1 MIAYSPGPLLHSR
14 NMTHA
19 QVSWDVWVEDANRAF
34 RALQEKNCERT
45 LTPRAVGFKLMYDQ
59 VPEQLIPNFLQYV
72 AQYNI
77 TVLHLVREAI
87 ILRLA
92 SHAQTSVAHSNNSS
106 YVATLHYEKWNPKDR
121 SRVADQ
127 IKRMESINAAWR
139 RLLLFNPLIKY
150 HYVSYEQLIGPWK
163 RMYVDELIRFT
174 GVEADAAALPPHEL
188 VQLHERT
195 CSERVHEYAIF
206 ETLLGET
213 QTTAACAMLEGRP
226 LKQSTVLSLRI
237 DPLG

>member
-1 MIAYSPGPLLHSR
+1 
-14 NMTHA
+14 MTHA

-34 RALQEKNCERT
+34 RVLREENCERT

-77 TVLHLVREAI
+77 TVLHLVREAV

-92 SHAQTSVAHSNNSS
+92 SHAQTSVAHSYNASF
-106 YVATLHYEKWNPKDR
+106 VATLRYEKWRPEDTH
-121 SRVADQ
+121 RVADQ
-127 IKRMESINAAWR
+127 IIQMESINAAWR
-139 RLLLFNPLIKY
+139 RLLLFNPRIKY
-150 HYVSYEQLIGPWK
+150 HYVSYEQLTGPWK
-163 RMYVDELIRFT
+163 RMYLEELIRFA
-174 GVEADAAALPPHEL
+174 GVEADPSAVVPHEL
-188 VQLHERT
+188 VQLHGGT
-195 CSERVHEYAIF
+195 CSDRVHEYAKF

-213 QTTAACAMLEGRP
+213 QTAAACAMLEGRP
-226 LKQSTVLSLRI
+226 LRQSTVLSRHI